1 MTIETGI
8 DLVPDQLALARA
20 QMDAAQY
27 GVVEGTLRRRIAT
40 LEATGRNPEELDAAR
55 ALLAETLWR
64 SGRPVAAYEAVTAV
78 RPRGVERRRSITMM
92 VEAEGLAAIGEM
104 RQAEGLLER
113 VVNAVGADEAWRLRR
128 GAPSRLEWPNPS
140 WAGPSPSAGSE
151 ASPAEDRLGAAA
163 IAYGENDLTTGDR
176 ELTLALRRDLRIAA
190 AGLVLLEPNLGT
202 QPSAERLVLYG
213 DLLRAAGRERE
224 AAAAYDRAART

>member
-1 MTIETGI
+1 MSTNVGI

-55 ALLAETLWR
+55 ALLAEALWR
-64 SGRPVAAYEAVTAV
+64 SGRPGAAYEAVTAV
-78 RPRGVERRRSITMM
+78 RPRGVERRRTITMM
-92 VEAEGLAAIGEM
+92 VEAEGLAAIGEQ

-128 GAPSRLEWPNPS
+128 GAPSRLDWPTPS
-140 WAGPSPSAGSE
+140 WAGPPSGSGP
-151 ASPAEDRLGAAA
+151 SPAEDRLGAAA
-163 IAYGENDLTTGDR
+163 VAYGEGNMATGDR
-176 ELTLALRRDLRIAA
+176 ELAIALRRDPRIAV
-190 AGLVLLEPNLGT
+190 AGIALLEPGLGE
-202 QPSAERLVLYG
+202 QPAAERLVLYG
-213 DLLRAAGRERE
+213 DLLRAAGRERD

>member
-1 MTIETGI
+1 MTTETGI

-20 QMDAAQY
+20 QMDAGQY

-55 ALLAETLWR
+55 ALLAEALWR
-64 SGRPVAAYEAVTAV
+64 SGRPAAAYDAVTAV

-128 GAPSRLEWPNPS
+128 GAASRLEWPNPS
-140 WAGPSPSAGSE
+140 WAGPSAAGPE

-163 IAYGENDLTTGDR
+163 IAYGENDLVTGDR
-176 ELTLALRRDLRIAA
+176 ELTLALRRDPRMAA
-190 AGLVLLEPNLGT
+190 AGIVLLEPSLGS

-224 AAAAYDRAART
+224 AAAAYNRAART

>member
-1 MTIETGI
+1 MSADVGI

-55 ALLAETLWR
+55 ALLAEALWR
-64 SGRPVAAYEAVTAV
+64 SGRPGAAYDVVTAV
-78 RPRGVERRRSITMM
+78 RPRGVERRRTITMM
-92 VEAEGLAAIGEM
+92 VEAEGLAAIGEE

-128 GAPSRLEWPNPS
+128 GAPSRLEWPTPTWS
-140 WAGPSPSAGSE
+140 GPSGTGGS
-151 ASPAEDRLGAAA
+151 SPAEDRLGAAA
-163 IAYGENDLTTGDR
+163 VAYGEGDTATGDR
-176 ELTLALRRDLRIAA
+176 ELALALRRDPRIAA
-190 AGLVLLEPNLGT
+190 AGLALLEPGLGE

-213 DLLRAAGRERE
+213 DLLRAAGRERD
-224 AAAAYDRAART
+224 AATAYDRAART

>member
-140 WAGPSPSAGSE
+140 WAGPSSNAGSE

>member
-1 MTIETGI
+1 MTTETGI

-20 QMDAAQY
+20 QMDSGQY

-55 ALLAETLWR
+55 ALLAEALWR
-64 SGRPVAAYEAVTAV
+64 SGRPAAAYDAVTAV
-78 RPRGVERRRSITMM
+78 RPRGVERRRAITMM
-92 VEAEGLAAIGEM
+92 VEAEGLAAIGEI

-140 WAGPSPSAGSE
+140 WAGPSTAASPE

-163 IAYGENDLTTGDR
+163 IAYGENDLVTGDR

-190 AGLVLLEPNLGT
+190 AGIVLLEPSLGP

>member
-1 MTIETGI
+1 MSTDVGI

-55 ALLAETLWR
+55 ALLAEALWR
-64 SGRPVAAYEAVTAV
+64 SGRPGAAYESVTSV
-78 RPRGVERRRSITMM
+78 RPRGVERRRPITMM
-92 VEAEGLAAIGEM
+92 VEAEGLAAMGEQ

-128 GAPSRLEWPNPS
+128 GAPSRLEWPTPS
-140 WAGPSPSAGSE
+140 WAGPPGGSGP
-151 ASPAEDRLGAAA
+151 SPAEDRLGAAA
-163 IAYGENDLTTGDR
+163 VAYGEGDLATGDR
-176 ELTLALRRDLRIAA
+176 ELAIALRRDPRIAV
-190 AGLVLLEPNLGT
+190 AGIALIEPGLGD
-202 QPSAERLVLYG
+202 QPGAERLVLYG
-213 DLLRAAGRERE
+213 DLLRAAGRERD

>member
-1 MTIETGI
+1 MTTETGI

-20 QMDAAQY
+20 QMDAGQY

-55 ALLAETLWR
+55 ALLAEALWR
-64 SGRPVAAYEAVTAV
+64 SGRPAAAYDAVTAV
-78 RPRGVERRRSITMM
+78 RPRGAERRRSITMM

-128 GAPSRLEWPNPS
+128 GAASRLEWPNPS
-140 WAGPSPSAGSE
+140 WAGPSAAGPE

-163 IAYGENDLTTGDR
+163 IAYGENDLVTGDR
-176 ELTLALRRDLRIAA
+176 ELTLALRRDPRMAA
-190 AGLVLLEPNLGT
+190 AGIVLLEPSLGS

>member
-1 MTIETGI
+1 MTLETGI

-20 QMDAAQY
+20 QMDAGQY

-55 ALLAETLWR
+55 ALLAEALWR
-64 SGRPVAAYEAVTAV
+64 SGRPAAAYDAVTAV
-78 RPRGVERRRSITMM
+78 RPRDVERRRAITMM

-140 WAGPSPSAGSE
+140 WAGPSSASGPE

-163 IAYGENDLTTGDR
+163 IAYGENDLVTGDR
-176 ELTLALRRDLRIAA
+176 ELTLALRRDPRIAA
-190 AGLVLLEPNLGT
+190 AGIVMLEPSLGP

>member
-1 MTIETGI
+1 MTPESGI

-55 ALLAETLWR
+55 ALLAEALWR
-64 SGRPVAAYEAVTAV
+64 SGRPAAAYDAVTAV
-78 RPRGVERRRSITMM
+78 RPRGIERRRPITMM
-92 VEAEGLAAIGEM
+92 VEAEGLAAIGES

-113 VVNAVGADEAWRLRR
+113 VVTSIGADEAWRLRR
-128 GAPSRLEWPNPS
+128 GGPSRLEWPTPS
-140 WAGPSPSAGSE
+140 WSGPPTGAADS
-151 ASPAEDRLGAAA
+151 SPAEDRLGAAA
-163 IAYGENDLTTGDR
+163 VAYGAGDHGAGDR
-176 ELTLALRRDLRIAA
+176 ELALALRRDPRMAEAGIA
-190 AGLVLLEPNLGT
+190 LLEPSLGG
-202 QPSAERLVLYG
+202 QPAAERLVLYG
-213 DLLRAAGRERE
+213 DLLRAAGRERD

>member
-1 MTIETGI
+1 MTTETGI

-20 QMDAAQY
+20 QMDSGQY

-55 ALLAETLWR
+55 ALLAEALWR
-64 SGRPVAAYEAVTAV
+64 SGRPAAAYDAVTAV
-78 RPRGVERRRSITMM
+78 RPRGVERRRAITMM
-92 VEAEGLAAIGEM
+92 VEAEGLAAIGEI

-140 WAGPSPSAGSE
+140 WAGPSTTAGPE

-163 IAYGENDLTTGDR
+163 IAYGENDLVTGDR

-190 AGLVLLEPNLGT
+190 AGIVLLEPSLGP

>member
-1 MTIETGI
+1 MSAESGI

-40 LEATGRNPEELDAAR
+40 LEATGRNPEELDSAR
-55 ALLAETLWR
+55 ALLAEALWR

-78 RPRGVERRRSITMM
+78 RPRGVERRRTITMM
-92 VEAEGLAAIGEM
+92 VEAEGLAAIGEQ
-104 RQAEGLLER
+104 RQAEGLQER
-113 VVNAVGADEAWRLRR
+113 VVTAVGADEAWRLRR
-128 GAPSRLEWPNPS
+128 GAPSRLDWPTPS
-140 WAGPSPSAGSE
+140 WAGPSSTAID
-151 ASPAEDRLGAAA
+151 ASPAEDRLGSAAV
-163 IAYGENDLTTGDR
+163 AYGTGDFATGDR
-176 ELTLALRRDLRIAA
+176 ELAIALRRDPRIAVSGIA
-190 AGLVLLEPNLGT
+190 LIESGLGA

-213 DLLRAAGRERE
+213 DLLRAAGRERD

>member
-1 MTIETGI
+1 MSPESGI

-40 LEATGRNPEELDAAR
+40 LEATGRNPEELDSAR
-55 ALLAETLWR
+55 ALLAEALWR

-78 RPRGVERRRSITMM
+78 RPRGVERRRTITMM
-92 VEAEGLAAIGEM
+92 VEAEGLAAIGEQ
-104 RQAEGLLER
+104 RQAEGLQER
-113 VVNAVGADEAWRLRR
+113 VVTAVGADEAWRLRR
-128 GAPSRLEWPNPS
+128 GAPSRLDWPLPS
-140 WAGPSPSAGSE
+140 WAGRSSGATD

-163 IAYGENDLTTGDR
+163 VAYGGGDLPAGDR
-176 ELTLALRRDLRIAA
+176 ELAIALRRDPHIAA
-190 AGLVLLEPNLGT
+190 AGIALIEPGLGA

-213 DLLRAAGRERE
+213 DLLRAAGRDRE

>member
-1 MTIETGI
+1 MTVETGI

-55 ALLAETLWR
+55 ALLAESLWR

-163 IAYGENDLTTGDR
+163 IAYGENDLATGDR
-176 ELTLALRRDLRIAA
+176 ELTLALRRDPRIAA
-190 AGLVLLEPNLGT
+190 AGVVMLEPNLGT

>member
-1 MTIETGI
+1 MTTNPGI

-55 ALLAETLWR
+55 ALLAEALWR
-64 SGRPVAAYEAVTAV
+64 SGRPVAAYEVVTAV
-78 RPRGVERRRSITMM
+78 RPRSVERRKAMAMM

-113 VVNAVGADEAWRLRR
+113 VVTAVGADEAWRLRR

-140 WAGPSPSAGSE
+140 WAGPSSAAGPDV
-151 ASPAEDRLGAAA
+151 SPAEDRLGAAA
-163 IAYGENDLTTGDR
+163 VAYGVNDLAAGDR
-176 ELTLALRRDLRIAA
+176 ELVLALRRDPRMAA
-190 AGLVLLEPNLGT
+190 AGLVLLEPNLGV
-202 QPSAERLVLYG
+202 QPGAERLILYG

-224 AAAAYDRAART
+224 AAAAYDRAARA

>member
-1 MTIETGI
+1 MTTETGI
-8 DLVPDQLALARA
+8 DLVPDQLALGRA
-20 QMDAAQY
+20 QMDAGQY

-55 ALLAETLWR
+55 ALLAEALWR
-64 SGRPVAAYEAVTAV
+64 SGRPAAAYDAVTAV
-78 RPRGVERRRSITMM
+78 RPRGVERRRAITMM

-113 VVNAVGADEAWRLRR
+113 VVNAVGADAAWRLRR
-128 GAPSRLEWPNPS
+128 GAPSRLEWPSPS
-140 WAGPSPSAGSE
+140 WAGPSAVGGPE

-163 IAYGENDLTTGDR
+163 IAYGENDLATGDR
-176 ELTLALRRDLRIAA
+176 ELTLALRRDPRIAA
-190 AGLVLLEPNLGT
+190 AGIVMLEPSLGP

>member
-1 MTIETGI
+1 MSADVGI

-55 ALLAETLWR
+55 ALLAEALWR
-64 SGRPVAAYEAVTAV
+64 SGRPGAAYDVVTAV
-78 RPRGVERRRSITMM
+78 RPRGVERRRTITMM
-92 VEAEGLAAIGEM
+92 VEAEGLAAIGEQ

-128 GAPSRLEWPNPS
+128 GAPSRLEWPTPTWS
-140 WAGPSPSAGSE
+140 GPSGAG
-151 ASPAEDRLGAAA
+151 AGSPAEDRLGAAA
-163 IAYGENDLTTGDR
+163 VAYGEGDTATGDR
-176 ELTLALRRDLRIAA
+176 ELAIALRRDPRIAT
-190 AGLVLLEPNLGT
+190 AGLALLEPGLGE

-213 DLLRAAGRERE
+213 DLLRAAGRERD

>member
-1 MTIETGI
+1 MSADVGI

-55 ALLAETLWR
+55 ALLAEALWR
-64 SGRPVAAYEAVTAV
+64 SGRPGAAYDVVTAV
-78 RPRGVERRRSITMM
+78 RPRGVERRRTITMM
-92 VEAEGLAAIGEM
+92 VEAEGLAAIGEE

-128 GAPSRLEWPNPS
+128 GAPSRLEWPTPTWS
-140 WAGPSPSAGSE
+140 GPSGTGGS
-151 ASPAEDRLGAAA
+151 SPAEDRLGAAA
-163 IAYGENDLTTGDR
+163 VAYGEGDTATGDR
-176 ELTLALRRDLRIAA
+176 ELALALRRDPRIAA
-190 AGLVLLEPNLGT
+190 AGLALLEPGLGE

-213 DLLRAAGRERE
+213 DLLRAAGRERD

>member
-1 MTIETGI
+1 MTTETGI

-20 QMDAAQY
+20 QMDAGQY

-55 ALLAETLWR
+55 ALLAEALWR
-64 SGRPVAAYEAVTAV
+64 SGRPAAAYDAVTAV

-128 GAPSRLEWPNPS
+128 GAASRLEWPNPS
-140 WAGPSPSAGSE
+140 WAGPSAAGPE

-163 IAYGENDLTTGDR
+163 IAYGENDLITGDR
-176 ELTLALRRDLRIAA
+176 ELTLALRRDPRMAA
-190 AGLVLLEPNLGT
+190 AGIVLLEPSLGS
-202 QPSAERLVLYG
+202 QPNAERLVLYG